1 MAPCR
6 DCKKFKAEISRL
18 EETNSNLLETI
29 SNLRDQLKNLKSL
42 ENQEPLVVPGP
53 DLNWQFFDDSLE
65 VDYIHKKDKFDN
77 YIQKELKKNHWVHD
91 LDSVFFVKQS
101 KIDIDDIFIEAE
113 DPDSEDLKSFL
124 ESERENLAP
133 EPFVQD
139 GIQFELHALPMEQRV
154 VHGYYQ
160 PQTIRQS
167 GGNHTNQLEF
177 LVTLLPKVINH
188 KNAKKFMKP
197 FEAIEKGLYGYHTY
211 TKTPMDLTTIQTRLK
226 NHYYESA
233 SKCLEDFQQM
243 ITNCFFCQED
253 HDDFEDATALQAFGE
268 EQIKSMPKPEVTLK
282 NPSNDSVEVPTV
294 NPVVNPQLGP
304 VVSRKRRASSSAAP
318 NPSTKP
324 RVEEAAVDP
333 SPSGS
338 KPSFQCPHC
347 DKEPYSNRQNMNRH
361 VLTKHKSVKYS
372 CPICGKPLG
381 RSDNLKIHMR
391 DRHSD

>member
-18 EETNSNLLETI
+18 EEIN
-29 SNLRDQLKNLKSL
+29 SNLRDQLKSL
-42 ENQEPLVVPGP
+42 QSLSEPDPEGVPTP
-53 DLNWQFFDDSLE
+53 NVLDWELFDDSLALNFHSE
-65 VDYIHKKDKFDN
+65 KDSFDKSL
-77 YIQKELKKNHWVHD
+77 QKQLKNSDWIHD
-91 LDSVFFVKQS
+91 LNFNLFMEQS
-101 KIDIDDIFIEAE
+101 KIDVDGIFNEPE
-113 DPDSEDLKSFL
+113 DPDLKVIYGDFFV
-124 ESERENLAP
+124 EQVQEEFAP
-133 EPFVQD
+133 EPFVHE
-139 GIQFELHALPMEQRV
+139 GVVFEPEKLPQHQRI
-154 VHGYYQ
+154 VHGYYK
-160 PQTIRQS
+160 PPTSRQS
-167 GGNHTNQLEF
+167 SGSHTNQLEF
-177 LVTLLPKVINH
+177 LATLLPKVIDH
-188 KNAKKFMKP
+188 KSAKKFINPIVAMSTK
-197 FEAIEKGLYGYHTY
+197 LYGYHTY
-211 TKTPMDLTTIQTRLK
+211 TKDPMDLKTIQER
-226 NHYYESA
+226 
-233 SKCLEDFQQM
+233 
-243 ITNCFFCQED
+243 ITNRFYNNSSQCISDFKLIIQNCLFCQED
-253 HDDFEDATALQAFGE
+253 HDHFEDATALEAFWE

-282 NPSNDSVEVPTV
+282 NPSNTSAEVPTV

-304 VVSRKRRASSSAAP
+304 VVSRKRQASSSAAP

-347 DKEPYSNRQNMNRH
+347 DKEPYTNRQNMNRH